1 MSQRNLPS
9 QWKVLPLGEV
19 ARLERGK
26 FTHRPRNDP
35 EFYGGNIPF
44 IQTGDVANSDGY
56 IRTYSQTLNEK
67 GLSVSRIFPTGTI
80 VITIAAN
87 IGHTGILEFDS
98 AFPDS
103 LIGITPFDNIDKD
116 YLNYY
121 LRTPQAELDRQAPRG
136 TQKNINIQ
144 FLNPWAVVVPPLLEQ
159 RAIAHTLLT
168 IQKAKE
174 ARQREL
180 ELERERKAALM
191 QYLFTHGTGNEPCKE
206 TEVGEIAQSWK
217 VVKFGEVCESSAF
230 GPRFSGSLYSTSG
243 NVATLRTTDMDKE
256 GNINYSTMPFA
267 TLELEKYKNH
277 LLKPKDFLITRSGSC
292 GIAAVFES
300 FDKPVIPGAFL
311 IRFRLSKE
319 LDPYFLRY
327 YINSS
332 IGSSRISQ
340 LARGA
345 IQQNISGT
353 SLRNFAV
360 PLPSLPE
367 QLDIV
372 NILGSCDRKITA
384 LEQEAAFLDELFRAM
399 LEELMTGRLS
409 ALPLVEENA

>member
-1 MSQRNLPS
+1 
-9 QWKVLPLGEV
+9 LGDV
-19 ARLERGK
+19 ARIVSGGTPDRSKLEYW
-26 FTHRPRNDP
+26 N
-35 EFYGGNIPF
+35 GNIPWVK
-44 IQTGDVANSDGY
+44 TGEINYGVITETEEKITQEGLDNS
-56 IRTYSQTLNEK
+56 SA
-67 GLSVSRIFPTGTI
+67 RIMPVGTI
-80 VITIAAN
+80 LMAIYGQGITRGRVAIL
-87 IGHTGILEFDS
+87 GIDS
-98 AFPDS
+98 AINQACAAISINNDISTDFLFYFLTFSYDKIRS
-103 LIGITPFDNIDKD
+103 LGHGAN
-116 YLNYY
+116 
-121 LRTPQAELDRQAPRG
+121 
-136 TQKNINIQ
+136 QKN
-144 FLNPWAVVVPPLLEQ
+144 LNSAFIRSIEVILPPLPEQ
-159 RAIAHTLLT
+159 RAIAHTLRT

-180 ELERERKAALM
+180 ELERERKAALI
-191 QYLFTHGTGNEPCKE
+191 QYLFTHGTGNEPCNE
-206 TEVGEIAQSWK
+206 TEVGEIAKSWK

-230 GPRFSGSLYSTSG
+230 GPRFSGSLYSISG

-267 TLELEKYKNH
+267 SLEIEKYKNH

-300 FDKPVIPGAFL
+300 FGKPVIPGAFL

-353 SLRNFAV
+353 SLRNFVV
-360 PLPSLPE
+360 PFPSLPE

-372 NILGSCDRKITA
+372 NILGTCDRKITA

-409 ALPLVEENA
+409 ALPLVEENALN